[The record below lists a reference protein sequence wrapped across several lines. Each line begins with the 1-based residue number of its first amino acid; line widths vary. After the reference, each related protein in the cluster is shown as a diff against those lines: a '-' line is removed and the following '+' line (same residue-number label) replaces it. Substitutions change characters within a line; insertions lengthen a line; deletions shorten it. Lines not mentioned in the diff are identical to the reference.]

1 MGIYGDSIFDSYEV
15 QFNEMLEHSKLF
27 LSDDNDYLL
36 EGTFT
41 EALKNKLLA
50 LLDGIIK
57 KIKEF
62 LMWIKTKVR
71 NFLRDSIT
79 RIKIMN
85 LERKLENAK
94 AKLKHYNESAII
106 KEEYSKNELESF
118 LKTQVDSYRLPDSLD
133 NTVKKVYNT
142 KDIEISQ
149 DTTGDYILTVP
160 GSGLRGEFI
169 ECIKNTVEVF
179 VNKHKVYILA
189 LQHVEDKLLNTAAKL
204 HDKLASLKSDYDK
217 IKNLKEGETLSPSI
231 KDEAVIVEDIKKIN
245 TVMRNHTSAINA
257 INESINRMVIIASGI
272 DHTLSAY

>member
-36 EGTFT
+36 EGTIT

-94 AKLKHYNESAII
+94 AKLNHYNESTIL
-106 KEEYSKNELESF
+106 KEEYPKVELESF

-149 DTTGDYILTVP
+149 DTSGDYILTVP

-204 HDKLASLKSDYDK
+204 NDKLASLKSDYDK